1 MSFGNITDFNL
12 QTRTR
17 PNLGVYD
24 AFNSEQ
30 DRLIREQL
38 RIFNEERML
47 EAEKQ
52 ARLNQTDNVARDV
65 LSYLIPKPGAG
76 RKSSSSS
83 GLRAALGTLAGGGM
97 KGGDSEKF
105 KKLSAYYLNN
115 KYPGYFTPEG
125 QEALSEITYGS
136 KPIDIEA
143 DISLF
148 SEKFGYDNRE
158 ELERIRKE
166 AANFAFSHLRGSLW
180 QGPGSIN
187 TGQPWTAHG
196 DASGVGGVTSRMMP
210 GFPGGMM
217 YGFPGAMYGYRTS
230 QQQSNS
236 PRPPTPEE
244 VEEMVRYA
252 YEIARNRHNPDAEAI
267 LPPDALK
274 YMTEGK
280 RPRATEDYEGS
291 VYDGASRVQEALGKD
306 QGGDGEEKPR
316 HPADAFIG
324 FLGSMAGKGYDRF
337 EDWFARKSAVGG
349 GMQTPERMNNAIDW
363 LGNSPPMSG
372 QFNIP
377 QEMIARQAETAPPQS
392 PGVQQPEWT
401 NNAVNA
407 LAPKATALTD
417 QVLDWFTP
425 APATP
430 VSEQEPLNTSGVQQP
445 EWTNNAIDWL
455 SNSPPMSGQFSI
467 PQEMI
472 ARQAETAPPQSPPVA
487 DDTMAQILLSAM
499 AGNPEPTPQDIMS
512 ARRAAIESG
521 ADIPQYNG
529 GAAPEGA
536 PAQNP
541 QVADIASPEDY
552 AHFLTSGQTSMS
564 DRLRGM
570 YEDIGRAAR
579 NELREP
585 SPWYAQ
591 HQQDGGRSV
600 LFSTVM
606 SALLNETAP
615 SGKKINRSQ
624 ANTLARIIA
633 TPYASP
639 EHHAEL
645 GRELGFD
652 SYEEFTE
659 FIAEMQNL
667 IE

>member
-372 QFNIP
+372 QF
-377 QEMIARQAETAPPQS
+377 
-392 PGVQQPEWT
+392 
-401 NNAVNA
+401 
-407 LAPKATALTD
+407 
-417 QVLDWFTP
+417 
-425 APATP
+425 
-430 VSEQEPLNTSGVQQP
+430 
-445 EWTNNAIDWL
+445 
-455 SNSPPMSGQFSI
+455 SI